1 MRHLLLSACFLLACP
16 LAGQDAKPAQQIPVV
31 KESIEVTAS
40 RVEQSVLDAPVA
52 VTVVNR
58 QQIDTA
64 PAGTYA
70 DLLRGVPGV
79 SVIQTSAS
87 GLSIRTRGPTKII
100 ENAQLVMIDG
110 RSIYLDYYGFVIWDF
125 LPVSL
130 DEIDAIDVMRGPGSS
145 VWGSNALN
153 GVINLRTRSPR
164 DMAGGLFTA
173 SVGERGT
180 RAATV
185 RWAGAAG
192 PWSYKASAGFFE
204 QEPWPRDNK
213 LPDGSPFPFGY
224 TYQNRRTR
232 QPKGDVRADRELGAD
247 STLSVRAG
255 YAGTQGIFHSSIG
268 PFAILPGSHVNY
280 EDVDYTRGPFELKA
294 YSNHLIGDAPS
305 VLNGILFKFE
315 NRTTVLEANNRT
327 LLGDKQMIVY
337 GLSGRD
343 NHFILSLAPD
353 RHTRRDGGVYVEDIA
368 AVAPWLELNIG
379 ARADHFAT
387 LGTVVSPRISVILKP
402 APNQSIRLAAN
413 RAYRAPTLIE
423 NYLNTAVPNVIFLGA
438 QPFFFLSRT
447 IGNEHLKQESVDALE
462 LGWSMQR
469 GPFSID
475 ASVYRNSLRN
485 NIVFFPTEFF
495 GPAEPPPGWP
505 GPGSTVPL
513 FALPK
518 TFSFLNVGTVRNSG
532 LELSAETTLDRGLHL
547 RAAYAYQRNPQVAA
561 FIAGVP
567 LPVNKPPH
575 HTASVLAYV
584 RGKRWIGSSSVAY
597 TGAAYWADV
606 LDSRFWGT
614 TPGYTL
620 VNAALG
626 CSVSQRTEVVL
637 SGTNL
642 LNRKIR
648 QHVFGDTIGRKI
660 SIELRERF

>member
-1 MRHLLLSACFLLACP
+1 MRHVLSVACLLLALP
-16 LAGQDAKPAQQIPVV
+16 LAGQDATPAPQPPVV
-31 KESIEVTAS
+31 KETIEVTAS
-40 RVEQSVLDAPVA
+40 RVEQPVLDAPVA
-52 VTVVNR
+52 VTVVHR
-58 QQIDTA
+58 EQIDTA
-64 PAGTYA
+64 PAGNYA

-79 SVIQTSAS
+79 SAIQTSAS

-110 RSIYLDYYGFVIWDF
+110 RSIYLDYYGFVIWDYV
-125 LPVSL
+125 PVSL
-130 DEIDAIDVMRGPGSS
+130 DEIEAIDVMRGPGSS

-164 DMAGGLFTA
+164 DLAGGLVTA
-173 SVGERGT
+173 TLGERGE

-185 RWAGAAG
+185 RWAGATG
-192 PWSYKASAGFFE
+192 PWSYKVSGGFFE
-204 QEPWPRDNK
+204 QDPWPRANT

-224 TYQNRRTR
+224 TYPNRPTR
-232 QPKGDVRADRELGAD
+232 QPKADVRVDRDLGTDAM
-247 STLSVRAG
+247 LSMRAG

-280 EDVDYTRGPFELKA
+280 EDVDYNRGAFELKA

-315 NRTTVLEANNRT
+315 NRTTVLEATNRT
-327 LLGDKQMIVY
+327 LAGEKQMFVY

-343 NHFILSLAPD
+343 NHFDLSLAPD

-387 LGTVVSPRISVILKP
+387 LGTVVSPRLSVILKP
-402 APNQSIRLAAN
+402 SPDQSIRLAAN
-413 RAYRAPTLIE
+413 RAYRAPTLVE
-423 NYLNTAVPNVIFLGA
+423 NYLNTAVPNVLFLGA
-438 QPFFFLSRT
+438 QPFIFVSRT
-447 IGNEHLKQESVDALE
+447 IGNDQLKQESIDALE
-462 LGWSMQR
+462 IGWTMQR
-469 GPFSID
+469 GPLSLSV
-475 ASVYRNSLRN
+475 SVYRNSLRN
-485 NIVFFPTEFF
+485 NIVFLPTQFF
-495 GPAEPPPGWP
+495 GPADPPPGWP
-505 GPGSTVPL
+505 APASTVPL

-532 LELSAETTLDRGLHL
+532 LELSAETKLDSGLHL
-547 RAAYAYQRNPQVAA
+547 QAAYSYQRDPQVAA
-561 FIAGVP
+561 FVAGVP

-575 HTASVLAYV
+575 HSGSVSAYV
-584 RGKRWIGSSSVAY
+584 RGKRWMGSSSIAY
-597 TGAAYWADV
+597 TGAAFWADI

-614 TPGYTL
+614 TPAYTL

-626 CSVSQRTEVVL
+626 CSVSKRTEVVL

-642 LNRKIR
+642 LNRQVR

-660 SIELRERF
+660 SIEVRQRF